1 MNIYIKGGG
10 PAGLLLANKILSKSI
25 LGKDV
30 NVFMTEK
37 NILNG
42 GLIRHGVSPD

>member
-1 MNIYIKGGG
+1 MNIYIKGAG
-10 PAGLLLANKILSKSI
+10 PAGLLLANKILNKNI
-25 LGKDV
+25 LGNSL

-42 GLIRHGVSPD
+42 GLLRHGVSPD